1 MRTTFAVLLFV
12 ASPALA
18 DGIELTLSWQD
29 SLTIE
34 GTRYTCNDKS
44 RAGVQLAPGDRITA
58 GIYRLRCAKRG
69 DAAPPPPPPPPP
81 PPQTTVTLSS
91 AVDTTCLSQLNMS
104 ISGRVPAKD
113 VTLWADACRT
123 PPLDRRCQVVSSK
136 PDNACFSALDQLISG
151 SFSTDQVVEV
161 QRACN
166 RIEASCATRGTR
178 KVTSSIDMSC
188 VGQLY
193 TRTKGKP
200 NAGTITM
207 WLDTC
212 RAQAVARCTVV
223 GSKFNS
229 TCFSTAYQY
238 MSGRPTV
245 SDAAAMANAC
255 TTYELACE

>member
-1 MRTTFAVLLFV
+1 MRTTFAAMLLV
-12 ASPALA
+12 AAPALA

-29 SLTIE
+29 SLTID
-34 GTRYTCNDKS
+34 GTRYTCNDKA
-44 RAGVQLAPGDRITA
+44 RPGVQLQPGDRITA
-58 GIYRLRCAKRG
+58 GAFRLRCAKRG
-69 DAAPPPPPPPPP
+69 DDAPPPPP
-81 PPQTTVTLSS
+81 TTVTLSS
-91 AVDTTCLSQLNMS
+91 AVDTTCLSQLNQS

-136 PDNACFSALDQLISG
+136 PDSTCFAALDSLISG
-151 SFSTDQVVEV
+151 SFPNDQVAVV

-166 RIEASCATRGTR
+166 RIEASCSPRGTR
-178 KVTSSIDMSC
+178 KVSSSVDMSC

-193 TRTKGKP
+193 TRTTGKP
-200 NAGTITM
+200 SGATITT
-207 WLDTC
+207 WIETC
-212 RAQAVARCTVV
+212 RAQAVARCAVV

-245 SDAAAMANAC
+245 TEAADLARAC
-255 TTYELACE
+255 TTYDLACE

>member
-1 MRTTFAVLLFV
+1 MRTTFAVVLLV
-12 ASPALA
+12 AAPALA

-29 SLTIE
+29 SLTID

-58 GIYRLRCAKRG
+58 GSFRLRCEKRG
-69 DAAPPPPPPPPP
+69 DDAPPPPPPEK
-81 PPQTTVTLSS
+81 TAVALSS
-91 AVDTTCLSQLNMS
+91 AVDTACLSQMNMA

-136 PDNACFSALDQLISG
+136 PDSTCFSALDQLISG
-151 SFSTDQVVEV
+151 SFPNDQVAAV

-166 RIEASCATRGTR
+166 RIEATCATRGTR
-178 KVTSSIDMSC
+178 KVSSAVDMAC

-193 TRTKGKP
+193 TRTTGKP
-200 NAGTITM
+200 NAQTIAT

-223 GSKFNS
+223 GSKFNGS
-229 TCFSTAYQY
+229 CFSTAYQY

-245 SDAAAMANAC
+245 TEAADIARSC
-255 TTYELACE
+255 TTYDLACE

>member
-1 MRTTFAVLLFV
+1 MRTTFATVLLV
-12 ASPALA
+12 ASTALA

-34 GTRYTCNDKS
+34 GTRYTCNDRS

-58 GIYRLRCAKRG
+58 GSFKLRCAKRG
-69 DAAPPPPPPPPP
+69 DDAPPPPPPPPP
-81 PPQTTVTLSS
+81 TSVTLSS
-91 AVDTTCLSQLNMS
+91 AVDPMCLSQLNMA
-104 ISGRVPAKD
+104 ISGRVPPRE

-123 PPLDRRCQVVSSK
+123 PPLDRRCQIVSSK
-136 PDNACFSALDQLISG
+136 PDNACFSALDQLIAG
-151 SFSTDQVVEV
+151 SFPADQVVEA

-166 RIEASCATRGTR
+166 RIEASCATRGAR
-178 KVTSSIDMSC
+178 KVSSSVDLAC

-193 TRTKGKP
+193 TRTTGKP
-200 NAGTITM
+200 NAATITT

-229 TCFSTAYQY
+229 TCFQTAYQY
-238 MSGRPTV
+238 MSGRP
-245 SDAAAMANAC
+245 SIADAAAMARSC
-255 TTYELACE
+255 TTYDLACE